1 MADLASQPV
10 SNTRDSPGLVPGAV
24 NLDGL
29 TEIRVHGVGGTPPED
44 LLGDLRPT
52 RVAGDRIAGFY
63 RTSDAR
69 GRHREAYSWGG
80 LTSHSPL
87 RVLWTPLLP
96 SMLANVAGWMA
107 RRRVM
112 SGDGEANAEPTTRMF
127 RWFARLSALALTLS
141 TAIMVTMPSLD
152 TFAYQCLGQQQCRSR
167 LWGAQF
173 LDFVAP
179 YNRPGIRLAAGII
192 APVAVAVLFHVLA
205 SRSRSSYEG
214 VEPPAP
220 GTARPVPYGRCA
232 AAQPGGLRSA
242 DFWSGR
248 RWHQHLSEL
257 HLAAGL
263 AVAAGILGWCVSDLG
278 ARADLT
284 ATGAHLTAG
293 AASAASAIVIAAVIV
308 MLASDEARE
317 QLARGTLYA
326 AIGALLASV
335 AGALTLPLEL
345 NTDGGP
351 EAVPEPAGVLPGIGE
366 AVAAGWML
374 TLVLLV
380 PLMVQLVA
388 AWTIRWRNALTVEH
402 RGPGR
407 MQRLTARA
415 RGSDSVF
422 PWAAPVVLNVVALI
436 LANAVL
442 LSLMMLVADGLGT
455 VAYGLGPQDPS
466 GASASGDYAGPV
478 LWVPKAVASIAS
490 ILALGLIAVL
500 ALFAAAA
507 GVWLSVKSRQR
518 AVGLVVE
525 LQRDYDAAQA
535 ARTGPPGEAPGS
547 AGTTSGTR
555 GDAWTVSAFDPEPFS
570 RGRAATPRA
579 GDGTRP
585 SPWVRKVA
593 RMRLIGE
600 YAPTLAAYLM
610 IAVAGSALLGAA
622 LFATQVLMF
631 DQDPPFLKIGAAT
644 WVSALLPLVYGVV
657 LRLAFRQEKWRKV
670 LLSPFDVGTFFPRS
684 FHPFAPPS
692 YTERAVP
699 ELTRRIWRLH
709 DNQGRV
715 VLTAHSQGSMVA
727 AAVLARRSAR
737 HEEKTVGLV
746 TLGSP
751 LAKLYRWA
759 FPALVSDGL
768 LQNFAQGHGG
778 IGALRWRNVYYE
790 TDYIGG
796 PVATDNWPAAGDTDV
811 RLVDP
816 PTDKFVFAQP
826 LPRILSHTGY
836 WVDARFWREV
846 DSVCDAIAADTAA
859 FPAPGG
865 PGPGGTEAPRE
876 LPLETAGTEGTAP
889 GGAAAG
895 DGRQGRAD
903 TIAPD
908 PEAPLQYR

>member
-1 MADLASQPV
+1 MSDG
-10 SNTRDSPGLVPGAV
+10 TKDSAGLVPAAV

-29 TEIRVHGVGGTPPED
+29 TEIRVHGVGGTPPEN

-96 SMLANVAGWMA
+96 SMLANMAGWMA

-112 SGDGEANAEPTTRMF
+112 SGDEEATAEPMTRTF
-127 RWFARLSALALTLS
+127 RWFARLAALTLTLS

-167 LWGAQF
+167 LWGTPL
-173 LDFVAP
+173 LDLIAP
-179 YNRPGIRLAAGII
+179 YERPGVRLAAGII
-192 APVAVAVLFHVLA
+192 APVTVAVLFYILA
-205 SRSRSSYEG
+205 SRSRTSYEG

-220 GTARPVPYGRCA
+220 GAARPVPYGRCA

-257 HLAAGL
+257 HLAAGI
-263 AVAAGILGWCVSDLG
+263 AVAAGTLGWCVSELG
-278 ARADLT
+278 GRADVT
-284 ATGAHLTAG
+284 DAGALVAAR
-293 AASAASAIVIAAVIV
+293 AASAASAVVVVAVLV
-308 MLASDEARE
+308 MLGSDEARE

-326 AIGALLASV
+326 SIGALLAAV

-345 NTDGGP
+345 TGAGGA
-351 EAVPEPAGVLPGIGE
+351 ETVTQPAGVLPGIVSS
-366 AVAAGWML
+366 VAAGWTL

-380 PLMVQLVA
+380 PLMIQLVG
-388 AWTIRWRNALTVEH
+388 AWIIRWRNALAVGE
-402 RGPGR
+402 RGPG
-407 MQRLTARA
+407 QIKRLTAMA
-415 RGSDSVF
+415 RGSVSVF

-442 LSLMMLVADGLGT
+442 LSLMMLGAHGLGT
-455 VAYGLGPQDPS
+455 VEYGLGPEEVS
-466 GASASGDYAGPV
+466 GVRPAAGGYAGPV

-490 ILALGLIAVL
+490 ILALGLVGVL
-500 ALFAAAA
+500 VLFAAAA

-518 AVGLVVE
+518 VVSLAVE
-525 LQRDYDAAQA
+525 LRRDYDAAEAVQA
-535 ARTGPPGEAPGS
+535 GPRVDAPAPAS
-547 AGTTSGTR
+547 GTTRKR
-555 GDAWTVSAFDPEPFS
+555 GDVWTVSAFDPAPFS
-570 RGRAATPRA
+570 RGRAGTT
-579 GDGTRP
+579 GTGGGTRP

-600 YAPTLAAYLM
+600 YAPTMAAYLM
-610 IAVAGSALLGAA
+610 IAVAGSALLGAV
-622 LFATQVLMF
+622 LFAAQVFVF
-631 DQDPPFLKIGAAT
+631 DQDPPFLNIGVAT
-644 WVSALLPLVYGVV
+644 WISATLPVTYGVV
-657 LRLAFRQEKWRKV
+657 LRLAFRQERWRKV
-670 LLSPFDVGTFFPRS
+670 LMSPFDVGTFFPRS

-715 VLTAHSQGSMVA
+715 VLTAHSQGSVVA
-727 AAVLARRSAR
+727 AAVLARQSAR
-737 HEEKTVGLV
+737 REEKTVGLV

-768 LQNFAQGHGG
+768 LQNFAGGHGG
-778 IGALRWRNVYYE
+778 IGAVRWRNVYYE

-796 PVATDNWPAAGDTDV
+796 PVATAGWPASSATDV

-826 LPRILSHTGY
+826 LPQVLSHTGY
-836 WVDARFWREV
+836 WVDARFWHEV
-846 DSVCDAIAADTAA
+846 DGVCDAIAADTAT
-859 FPAPGG
+859 FPAPAS
-865 PGPGGTEAPRE
+865 PGTDGTQPPRD
-876 LPLETAGTEGTAP
+876 LPLETPAAVGTAP
-889 GGAAAG
+889 RSAAG
-895 DGRQGRAD
+895 DGRKDSAE
-903 TIAPD
+903 TIPPD
-908 PEAPLQYR
+908 PAAPLQYR

>member
-1 MADLASQPV
+1 VADSA
-10 SNTRDSPGLVPGAV
+10 TAGLVPGAV

-96 SMLANVAGWMA
+96 SMLANMAGWMA

-112 SGDGEANAEPTTRMF
+112 SGDEEATAEPTTWTF
-127 RWFARLSALALTLS
+127 RWFARLAALALTLS

-167 LWGAQF
+167 LWGEAF
-173 LDFVAP
+173 LDVVAP
-179 YNRPGIRLAAGII
+179 SDRPGFRLAAGII
-192 APVAVAVLFHVLA
+192 APVSVAVLFYVLA
-205 SRSRSSYEG
+205 SRSRTSYEG

-263 AVAAGILGWCVSDLG
+263 AVAAGTLGWCVSELG
-278 ARADLT
+278 GRADLT
-284 ATGAHLTAG
+284 ETGAAVTSR
-293 AASAASAIVIAAVIV
+293 AASAAAGVVIAAVLG
-308 MLASDEARE
+308 MLAWDEAHE
-317 QLARGTLYA
+317 LPASGILYA
-326 AIGALLASV
+326 AIGSLLAAV

-345 NTDGGP
+345 NDAGGGT
-351 EAVPEPAGVLPGIGE
+351 VTQPAGVLPGMVSS
-366 AVAAGWML
+366 VAAGWTL

-380 PLMVQLVA
+380 PLMLQLAA
-388 AWTIRWRNALTVEH
+388 AWIIRWRNAFAVEQ

-407 MQRLTARA
+407 LKRLTAVA
-415 RGSDSVF
+415 RGSVSVF
-422 PWAAPVVLNVVALI
+422 PWAAPVVVNVVALI

-442 LSLMMLVADGLGT
+442 LSLMMVVADGLGT
-455 VAYGLGPQDPS
+455 VAYGSGPQDVG
-466 GASASGDYAGPV
+466 GAGPTAAGYADPV
-478 LWVPKAVASIAS
+478 LWVPKTVASIAS
-490 ILALGLIAVL
+490 ILALGLIGVL

-507 GVWLSVKSRQR
+507 GVWLSVRSRQR
-518 AVGLVVE
+518 AVSLVAE
-525 LQRDYDAAQA
+525 LQRDYDAAEALQA
-535 ARTGPPGEAPGS
+535 AGTPAKATAPAREASRKG
-547 AGTTSGTR
+547 
-555 GDAWTVSAFDPEPFS
+555 GDAWSVSAFDPAPFS
-570 RGRAATPRA
+570 RGRAATMRA
-579 GDGTRP
+579 GDGLRP
-585 SPWVRKVA
+585 SPWVREVA

-622 LFATQVLMF
+622 LFVTQVFVF
-631 DQDPPFLKIGAAT
+631 DQDPPFLNIGVAT
-644 WVSALLPLVYGVV
+644 WISASLPIVYGVV

-727 AAVLARRSAR
+727 AAALARQSAR

-768 LQNFAQGHGG
+768 LQNFAGGRGG
-778 IGALRWRNVYYE
+778 IGAVRWRNVYYE

-796 PVATDNWPAAGDTDV
+796 AVATDGWPASGATDV

-846 DSVCDAIAADTAA
+846 DGVCDAIAADTVVS
-859 FPAPGG
+859 
-865 PGPGGTEAPRE
+865 PR
-876 LPLETAGTEGTAP
+876 T
-889 GGAAAG
+889 
-895 DGRQGRAD
+895 D

-908 PEAPLQYR
+908 PAAPLQYR

>member
-1 MADLASQPV
+1 MSDNAKSG
-10 SNTRDSPGLVPGAV
+10 NKDSAGLVPAAV

-96 SMLANVAGWMA
+96 SMLANMAGWMA

-112 SGDGEANAEPTTRMF
+112 SDDEEASAEPATRTF
-127 RWFARLSALALTLS
+127 RSFARLAALALTLS

-152 TFAYQCLGQQQCRSR
+152 TFAYQCLGQQPCRSR
-167 LWGAQF
+167 LWGAPF
-173 LDFVAP
+173 LNFVAP
-179 YNRPGIRLAAGII
+179 YDRPGFRLAAGII
-192 APVAVAVLFHVLA
+192 APVAVAVLFHILA
-205 SRSRSSYEG
+205 SRSRTSYEG

-263 AVAAGILGWCVSDLG
+263 AVGAGILGWCVSELG
-278 ARADLT
+278 GRADLT
-284 ATGAHLTAG
+284 DTGAHVTAR
-293 AASAASAIVIAAVIV
+293 AASMASAVVIAAVIV
-308 MLASDEARE
+308 MLGSDEGHE
-317 QLARGTLYA
+317 QLARGTLLA
-326 AIGALLASV
+326 AVGALLASV

-345 NTDGGP
+345 NEAGGGP
-351 EAVPEPAGVLPGIGE
+351 EAVTQPAGVLPGIGS
-366 AVAAGWML
+366 AVAAGWTL
-374 TLVLLV
+374 TIVLLV
-380 PLMVQLVA
+380 PLMIQLVA
-388 AWTIRWRNALTVEH
+388 AWVIRWRNALTVEH

-407 MQRLTARA
+407 IKRLTALA
-415 RGSDSVF
+415 RGSVSVF

-455 VAYGLGPQDPS
+455 VAYGLGPQDPG
-466 GASASGDYAGPV
+466 GAPAAGDYAGPV
-478 LWVPKAVASIAS
+478 LWVPKTVASIAS
-490 ILALGLIAVL
+490 ILALGLVAVL

-518 AVGLVVE
+518 AVSLVVE
-525 LQRDYDAAQA
+525 LRRDYDAADTAQA
-535 ARTGPPGEAPGS
+535 GPPREAP
-547 AGTTSGTR
+547 APASGTSR
-555 GDAWTVSAFDPEPFS
+555 NSGDAWTVSAFDPAPFS
-570 RGRAATPRA
+570 RDRAATTRA
-579 GDGTRP
+579 GDGARP
-585 SPWVRKVA
+585 SAWVRKVA

-622 LFATQVLMF
+622 LFATQVF
-631 DQDPPFLKIGAAT
+631 VFGQDPPFLNIGAAT
-644 WVSALLPLVYGVV
+644 WISASLPIVYGVV

-670 LLSPFDVGTFFPRS
+670 LMSPFDVGTFFPRS

-709 DNQGRV
+709 DNPGRV

-727 AAVLARRSAR
+727 ADVLARQSAR
-737 HEEKTVGLV
+737 HEEKAVGLV

-768 LQNFAQGHGG
+768 LQNFAGGHGG
-778 IGALRWRNVYYE
+778 IGDLRWRNVYYE

-796 PVATDNWPAAGDTDV
+796 PVATDDWPASADTDV

-836 WVDARFWREV
+836 WVDARFWQEV

-865 PGPGGTEAPRE
+865 QSPGGPEAPRE
-876 LPLETAGTEGTAP
+876 LPLEKPGSDGVAP
-889 GGAAAG
+889 GGATD
-895 DGRQGRAD
+895 DGRQGLAD

-908 PEAPLQYR
+908 PAAPLQYR

>member
-1 MADLASQPV
+1 MSDIK
-10 SNTRDSPGLVPGAV
+10 DSAGLVPGAV

-96 SMLANVAGWMA
+96 SMLANMAGWMA

-112 SGDGEANAEPTTRMF
+112 SGDEEATAEPTTKTF
-127 RWFARLSALALTLS
+127 RWFARLAALALTLS

-167 LWGAQF
+167 LWGALF

-179 YNRPGIRLAAGII
+179 YDRPGFRLAAGII
-192 APVAVAVLFHVLA
+192 APVTVAVLFYALA
-205 SRSRSSYEG
+205 SRSRTSYEG

-232 AAQPGGLRSA
+232 AAQSGGLRSA

-263 AVAAGILGWCVSDLG
+263 AVAAGTLGWCVSELG
-278 ARADLT
+278 GRADLT
-284 ATGAHLTAG
+284 DTGAHVTAR
-293 AASAASAIVIAAVIV
+293 AASVASAVVIAAVIV
-308 MLASDEARE
+308 MLASDEAHE

-326 AIGALLASV
+326 AIGALLASA

-345 NTDGGP
+345 NEAGGGP
-351 EAVPEPAGVLPGIGE
+351 ATDTQPAGILPGIGSS
-366 AVAAGWML
+366 VAAGWTL

-380 PLMVQLVA
+380 PLMIQLVA
-388 AWTIRWRNALTVEH
+388 AWIIRWRNALTVEE

-407 MQRLTARA
+407 MKRLTVMA
-415 RGSDSVF
+415 RGSVSVF
-422 PWAAPVVLNVVALI
+422 PWAAPLVLNVVALI
-436 LANAVL
+436 VANAVL
-442 LSLMMLVADGLGT
+442 LSLMMLVAAGLGT
-455 VAYGLGPQDPS
+455 VEYGLGPQEVS
-466 GASASGDYAGPV
+466 GAQPAAGNYAGPV

-490 ILALGLIAVL
+490 ILALGLIGVL
-500 ALFAAAA
+500 VLFAAVA
-507 GVWLSVKSRQR
+507 GVWLSVTSRQR
-518 AVGLVVE
+518 AVSLVGE
-525 LQRDYDAAQA
+525 LQRDYDAAEAVQA
-535 ARTGPPGEAPGS
+535 GPPMEAPATAS
-547 AGTTSGTR
+547 RTSRKR
-555 GDAWTVSAFDPEPFS
+555 GDVWTVSAFDPAPFS
-570 RGRAATPRA
+570 RGRSATLRA
-579 GDGTRP
+579 GDGTPP

-593 RMRLIGE
+593 RMRLLGE

-610 IAVAGSALLGAA
+610 IAVAGAALLGAA
-622 LFATQVLMF
+622 LFATQVFVL
-631 DQDPPFLKIGAAT
+631 DQDPPFLNIGVAT
-644 WVSALLPLVYGVV
+644 WISASLPIVYGVV
-657 LRLAFRQEKWRKV
+657 LRLAFRQEKWRKI

-727 AAVLARRSAR
+727 AAALARQSAR

-768 LQNFAQGHGG
+768 LQNFAGGHGG
-778 IGALRWRNVYYE
+778 IGAVRWRNVYYE

-796 PVATDNWPAAGDTDV
+796 PVATDDCPAPSATDV

-836 WVDARFWREV
+836 WVDARFWQEV

-859 FPAPGG
+859 FPAPAS
-865 PGPGGTEAPRE
+865 PGPGGAEPPRE
-876 LPLETAGTEGTAP
+876 HPRDKLATGGTAP
-889 GGAAAG
+889 ESAAD
-895 DGRQGRAD
+895 DGSKGLAD

-908 PEAPLQYR
+908 PAAPLQYR

>member
-1 MADLASQPV
+1 MADSA
-10 SNTRDSPGLVPGAV
+10 TAGLVPGAV

-96 SMLANVAGWMA
+96 SMLANMAGWMA

-112 SGDGEANAEPTTRMF
+112 SGDEEATAEPTTTAF
-127 RWFARLSALALTLS
+127 RWFARLAALALTLS
-141 TAIMVTMPSLD
+141 TAVMVTMPSLD

-167 LWGAQF
+167 LWGEAF
-173 LDFVAP
+173 LDVVAP
-179 YNRPGIRLAAGII
+179 YDRPGVRLAAGII
-192 APVAVAVLFHVLA
+192 APVSVAVLFYVLA
-205 SRSRSSYEG
+205 SRSRTSYEG

-263 AVAAGILGWCVSDLG
+263 AVAAGTLGWCVSELG
-278 ARADLT
+278 GRADLT
-284 ATGAHLTAG
+284 ETGAPVTAR
-293 AASAASAIVIAAVIV
+293 AASAAAAVVIAAVIV
-308 MLASDEARE
+308 MLAWDEAHE
-317 QLARGTLYA
+317 LPARGTLYA
-326 AIGALLASV
+326 SIGALLAAV

-345 NTDGGP
+345 HEAGGGT
-351 EAVPEPAGVLPGIGE
+351 EAVTQPAGVLPGIVSS
-366 AVAAGWML
+366 VAAGWTL

-380 PLMVQLVA
+380 PLMIQLLA
-388 AWTIRWRNALTVEH
+388 AWIIRWRNALTVEQ

-407 MQRLTARA
+407 LKRLTAVA
-415 RGSDSVF
+415 RGSVSVF
-422 PWAAPVVLNVVALI
+422 PWAAPVVLNVAALI

-442 LSLMMLVADGLGT
+442 LSLMMVVADGLGT
-455 VAYGLGPQDPS
+455 VAYGPGPQEGG
-466 GASASGDYAGPV
+466 GAGDYTGPV
-478 LWVPKAVASIAS
+478 LWVPKTVASIAS
-490 ILALGLIAVL
+490 ILALGLIGVL

-507 GVWLSVKSRQR
+507 GVWLSVTSRQR
-518 AVGLVVE
+518 AVSLVAE
-525 LQRDYDAAQA
+525 LQRDYDAAEA
-535 ARTGPPGEAPGS
+535 ALAGPPAEAPAQGHS
-547 AGTTSGTR
+547 TSR
-555 GDAWTVSAFDPEPFS
+555 KNGDVWTVSAFDPAPFS
-570 RGRAATPRA
+570 RRRAATMRA
-579 GDGTRP
+579 DGGMRP

-610 IAVAGSALLGAA
+610 IAVAGAALLGAA
-622 LFATQVLMF
+622 LFVTQVFVL
-631 DQDPPFLKIGAAT
+631 DQDPPFLNIGVAT
-644 WVSALLPLVYGVV
+644 WISASLPIVYGVV
-657 LRLAFRQEKWRKV
+657 LRIAFRQEKWRKV

-727 AAVLARRSAR
+727 AAALARQSAR

-768 LQNFAQGHGG
+768 LQNFAGGRGG
-778 IGALRWRNVYYE
+778 IGAVWWRNVYYE

-796 PVATDNWPAAGDTDV
+796 PVATDDWPANSATDI

-836 WVDARFWREV
+836 WVDARFWHEV
-846 DSVCDAIAADTAA
+846 DSVCDAIAADTVAS
-859 FPAPGG
+859 
-865 PGPGGTEAPRE
+865 PR
-876 LPLETAGTEGTAP
+876 T
-889 GGAAAG
+889 
-895 DGRQGRAD
+895 D

-908 PEAPLQYR
+908 PGAPLQYR